1 MLKIRLSRRGKKSQP
16 SYSVV
21 VQEHSAPVKKK
32 FIEELG
38 HYMPATTEKTFHVNV
53 ERVKHWLSVGAQP
66 SDAVAVQLRKAGM
79 DGMDK
84 FIAPRDKK
92 RRPTKEPAPVVE
104 APKAA
109 PVRKLL
115 LSLWL
120 LRRRRKKLLPRWWLK
135 KRWWLK
141 SRRRKKQNLNKPF
154 LVQYSCTSFLH
165 SNPNSHDGRREP
177 KY

>member
-38 HYMPATTEKTFHVNV
+38 HYMPATQEKTFTVNID
-53 ERVKHWLSVGAQP
+53 RVKHWLSVGAQP
-66 SDAVAVQLRKAGM
+66 TDAVAVQLRKAGV

-92 RRPTKEPAPVVE
+92 KRPTKEPAPVEAKAPVAPVEEPKAQAPAAEVAE
-104 APKAA
+104 APAEEAA
-109 PVRKLL
+109 PEAPVAEA
-115 LSLWL
+115 
-120 LRRRRKKLLPRWWLK
+120 PEEA
-135 KRWWLK
+135 
-141 SRRRKKQNLNKPF
+141 PA
-154 LVQYSCTSFLH
+154 
-165 SNPNSHDGRREP
+165 E
-177 KY
+177 